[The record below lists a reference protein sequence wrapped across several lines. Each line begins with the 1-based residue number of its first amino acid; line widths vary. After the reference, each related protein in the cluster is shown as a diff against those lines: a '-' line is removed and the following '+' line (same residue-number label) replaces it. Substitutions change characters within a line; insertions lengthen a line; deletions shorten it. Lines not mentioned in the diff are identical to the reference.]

1 MPSLNWFMLPV
12 AAFVPLIIGFIYYHP
27 KVFGTRLA
35 NLTDKPIDQILGNRT
50 PGRLILIYVFSLF
63 WAYLLTFASV
73 HQSAIFQLFFMDPS
87 LADAN
92 HEYNQ
97 FISEFM
103 SKYGDRHR
111 SFSHGVIHGA
121 ENGLVWGIGFLGIT
135 TILQGKPLKPM
146 WIHLGF
152 GIICCALMGGLI
164 CEFL

>member
-1 MPSLNWFMLPV
+1 MLSANFFILPI
-12 AAFVPLIIGFIYYHP
+12 AALIPLIIGYIYYSP
-27 KVFGTRLA
+27 NVFGTRLA
-35 NLTDKPIDQILGNRT
+35 NLTDRPIDQITGNRT

-73 HQSAIFQLFFMDPS
+73 HQSAMYQLFFMAPS

-97 FISEFM
+97 FITEFM
-103 SKYGDRHR
+103 SKYGERHR
-111 SFSHGVIHGA
+111 SFGHGMIHGA

-135 TILQGKPLKPM
+135 TLLQGKPLKPM

-152 GIICCALMGGLI
+152 GILCCALMAGLI